1 MKKDLLVA
9 CCMTLTLTGCGDG
22 GEHYKKQAESLSA
35 DVKSLQA
42 EVSAAK
48 ARITQLEQENAS
60 LKETP
65 GVLLAHVRK
74 AVDAQDESASKAAL
88 ASLTSRFA
96 DSPEASIGSGLLQ
109 KMVKDR
115 EAKEQEARRLAALGM
130 KAIPVKASFAADNSA
145 ISLQSAQ
152 IAGRWSFNNHGGEYE
167 YRSAERGSRYITA
180 NVTYSSESKDPRLA
194 PLIVYASNGGELKRL
209 GVMGFEF
216 VSWSSYATFLGN
228 YHDNA
233 NDFAHKASIRF
244 SMGLQIPNDSIT
256 KPLYIVASSSGCADR
271 RSDRFGRP
279 PVSYATYSCDQSAPS
294 VLRAAD
300 FKEGRFGI
308 VKRID

>member
-1 MKKDLLVA
+1 MRNGLLVSCVA
-9 CCMTLTLTGCGDG
+9 LSLSGCGDG
-22 GEHYKKQAESLSA
+22 GEVYKKQAESLRA

-48 ARITQLEQENAS
+48 GRIARLEQENAA

-65 GVLLAHVRK
+65 PVLLAEVRK
-74 AVDAQDESASKAAL
+74 AVDAGDEPTAKAAL
-88 ASLTSRFA
+88 GSLTSRYP
-96 DSPEASIGSGLLQ
+96 DSPEAAIGNGLLQ

-115 EAKEQEARRLAALGM
+115 EAKEQEERRLAALGM
-130 KAIPVKASFAADNSA
+130 KAIPVKASFTADDSA
-145 ISLQSAQ
+145 VSLQSAQ
-152 IAGRWSFNNHGGEYE
+152 VAGQWSFNDYGDQYE

-180 NVTYSSESKDPRLA
+180 KVTYSSKSKDPRLA

-228 YHDNA
+228 YHDDA

-244 SMGLQIPNDSIT
+244 SMGLQVPNEAII

-271 RSDRFGRP
+271 SSNRFGNP
-279 PVSYATYSCDQSAPS
+279 PVSYSTYSCDQAAPA
-294 VLRAAD
+294 VLRAND
-300 FKEGRFGI
+300 FKEGKFGI

>member
-1 MKKDLLVA
+1 MRNGFLVS
-9 CCMTLTLTGCGDG
+9 CMALSLTGCGDG
-22 GEHYKKQAESLSA
+22 GEAYRKQAESLRGDIS
-35 DVKSLQA
+35 SLQA
-42 EVSAAK
+42 QIAAAK
-48 ARITQLEQENAS
+48 TRITQLEQENKT

-65 GVLLAHVRK
+65 AVFLAQVRK
-74 AVDAQDESASKAAL
+74 AVDAEDETTAKAVL
-88 ASLTSRFA
+88 ASLTSRYA
-96 DSPEASIGSGLLQ
+96 DSAEAAIGNGLVQ

-115 EAKEQEARRLAALGM
+115 EAKEQEERRLAALGM
-130 KAIPVKASFAADNSA
+130 KAIPVKGSFTADDSA
-145 ISLQSAQ
+145 VSLQSAQ
-152 IAGRWSFNNHGGEYE
+152 VASQWSFNDHGDKYE

-180 NVTYSSESKDPRLA
+180 KVTYSSKSKDPRLA

-228 YHDNA
+228 YHDDA

-244 SMGLQIPNDSIT
+244 SMGLQVPNEAIT

-271 RSDRFGRP
+271 SSDRFGRP
-279 PVSYATYSCDQSAPS
+279 PVSYATYSCDQAAPA
-294 VLRAAD
+294 VLRASD

>member
-1 MKKDLLVA
+1 MRKDLLVA
-9 CCMTLTLTGCGDG
+9 CCLTLTLTGCGDG
-22 GEHYKKQAESLSA
+22 GERYKKQAESLSA

-42 EVSAAK
+42 KISAAK

-65 GVLLAHVRK
+65 GVLLAQVRK

-88 ASLTSRFA
+88 ASLTSHFA

-109 KMVKDR
+109 KMLKDR
-115 EAKEQEARRLAALGM
+115 EAKE
-130 KAIPVKASFAADNSA
+130 
-145 ISLQSAQ
+145 
-152 IAGRWSFNNHGGEYE
+152 HEYE

-180 NVTYSSESKDPRLA
+180 NVTYSSKSKDPRLA

-244 SMGLQIPNDSIT
+244 SMGLQVPNDSIA

-271 RSDRFGRP
+271 HSDRFGRP
-279 PVSYATYSCDQSAPS
+279 PVSYATYSCDQSAPG

>member
-1 MKKDLLVA
+1 MRNGLLVSCVA
-9 CCMTLTLTGCGDG
+9 LSLSGCGAGD
-22 GEHYKKQAESLSA
+22 EVYKKQAETLRA

-48 ARITQLEQENAS
+48 GRIAQLEQENTT

-65 GVLLAHVRK
+65 PVLMAQVRK
-74 AVDAQDESASKAAL
+74 AVDSSDEAAAKAAL
-88 ASLTSRFA
+88 ALLTTRYP
-96 DSPEASIGSGLLQ
+96 DSPEAATGNGLLQ

-115 EAKEQEARRLAALGM
+115 EAKEQEVRRLAALGM
-130 KAIPVKASFAADNSA
+130 KAIPVKGSFSADDSA
-145 ISLQSAQ
+145 VTLQSAQ
-152 IAGRWSFNNHGGEYE
+152 VASQWSFNDHGDEYE

-180 NVTYSSESKDPRLA
+180 KVTYSSKSKDPRLA

-209 GVMGFEF
+209 GVMRFEF

-228 YHDNA
+228 YHDDA
-233 NDFAHKASIRF
+233 NDFAHNASIRF
-244 SMGLQIPNDSIT
+244 SMGLQIPNEAIT

-271 RSDRFGRP
+271 TSDRFGNP
-279 PVSYATYSCDQSAPS
+279 PVSYSTYSCNQAAPE
-294 VLRAAD
+294 VLRASD
-300 FKEGRFGI
+300 FVEGRFGI